1 MGSEMAVP
9 ESGMDAA
16 YERAA
21 HFAKP
26 RFAAK
31 LSGAVEGYWL
41 DEACYFYVV
50 TRKTPGGVA
59 PLPMLFEIATGEARE
74 VMPLEQIADVLGRQ
88 LKKDVTAADLG
99 TAEFD
104 MRSRDVLIVRYG
116 DAAYHIALT
125 EAEIIE
131 VDAVDRTPVLYSPD
145 GRDACFIQSHAVSM
159 KRRGTDASRQIT
171 ADGQEANPF
180 GQLPQSSS
188 FSAVSYARGKF
199 PMGLWS
205 QDSEWF
211 VTHRVDERA
220 LRQFTLVEHAPP
232 SGGGPVSH
240 VFRHAVP
247 GETLPRLEY
256 VAVHRDSGRIVSSA
270 GHPLSLAGLSPF
282 MMRHAWFAQGRFFF
296 LDSDDTTA
304 RFSLKE
310 LALDSGEVR
319 NVFTEAVAE
328 GWIDPHPN
336 FAGQP
341 LIRTLPASDEMIWFS
356 EADGWGH
363 LYLRD
368 LRTGSLKNRIT
379 QGEWTVREIV
389 RVDEARRT
397 ILFLAGSPEALRDPV
412 FRRLCR
418 VSFDGSGF
426 EVLLETDGDIAVE
439 PDMLVGRDQL
449 RPYRPSYADRGASPD
464 GRHVI
469 ARLTSPTQPA
479 STIVF
484 DVVSG
489 ERVELA
495 RSNAGTLWTAPIPR
509 PFEALAADGVTKL
522 YGLMHLPSGFD
533 EDRRYPL
540 VDYIYPGPQTVWY
553 SRTFPS
559 VQSMNAQSMAELGM
573 VAIVID
579 TRGMPFRS
587 RSFHQAGGGR
597 LHEPQ
602 FGDHAAVV
610 EQLCRRHSFLDRG
623 AVGMFG
629 HSAGGYATARAM
641 FDYPEVFAAGV
652 SVCGNHDSR
661 NYVPLWLNRYGGRE
675 GTEERETQSNIPSA
689 HKLEGKLFLISG
701 DMDENVSVAHTLAL
715 SAALIAA
722 NRDFEQLIVPNVGH
736 QVFEESPY
744 ALRRAWDFFVRHL
757 LRREPPVAFELRYE
771 PHEIAAARRMA
782 VAELL
787 SG

>member
-1 MGSEMAVP
+1 MAP
-9 ESGMDAA
+9 AKDGMEAA
-16 YERAA
+16 YGRAA

-26 RFAAK
+26 RFAAR
-31 LSGAVEGYWL
+31 LSGAVDGYWL
-41 DEACYFYVV
+41 DEARYFYVL
-50 TRKTPGGVA
+50 TRETPGGVA
-59 PLPMLFEIATGEARE
+59 PVPMVFEVATGKARE
-74 VMPLEQIADVLGRQ
+74 VLPLERIADVLGRY
-88 LKKDVTAADLG
+88 LEKSVNSADLG

-116 DAAYHIALT
+116 DAAYHIALA
-125 EAEIIE
+125 EAEI
-131 VDAVDRTPVLYSPD
+131 VDVDIVERTPALYSPD
-145 GRDACFIQSHAVSM
+145 GQDACFLQSHAVVM
-159 KRRGTDASRQIT
+159 KRRGIGASRQIT
-171 ADGQEANPF
+171 ADGEEGNPF

-188 FSAVSYARGKF
+188 FSAVSYGRNKF
-199 PMGLWS
+199 PLGLWS
-205 QDSEWF
+205 QDSAWF

-220 LRQFTLVEHAPP
+220 LRELTLVEHAPP
-232 SGGGPVSH
+232 GGGGPVSH
-240 VFRHAVP
+240 AFRHAVP

-256 VAVHRDSGRIVSSA
+256 VAVHRDSGRTVFSA
-270 GHPLSLAGLSPF
+270 GHPLSLSGLSPF
-282 MMRHAWFAQGRFFF
+282 MMRHAWFAQDRFFF
-296 LDSDDTTA
+296 LDSDDLTA
-304 RFSLKE
+304 RFSLME
-310 LALDSGEVR
+310 LALDDGEVR
-319 NVFTEAVAE
+319 TIFTEEVE
-328 GWIDPHPN
+328 SGWIDPHPN

-341 LIRTLPASDEMIWFS
+341 LIRTLPVSNELIWFS

-397 ILFLAGSPEALRDPV
+397 ILFLAGNREADRDPV
-412 FRRLCR
+412 LRRLCC

-426 EVLLETDGDIAVE
+426 EILLDTDGDIAVE

-449 RPYRPSYADRGASPD
+449 RPYRPSYADRGASPG

-484 DVVSG
+484 DLQSG

-495 RSNAGTLWTAPIPR
+495 RSNAATLWTAPVPR
-509 PFEALAADGVTKL
+509 PFEALAADGVTRL
-522 YGLMHLPSGFD
+522 YGLMHLPCGFD
-533 EDRRYPL
+533 EKQRYPL

-553 SRTFPS
+553 SRSFPS

-579 TRGMPFRS
+579 SRGMPFRS
-587 RSFHQAGGGR
+587 RAFHQAGGGR

-602 FGDHAAVV
+602 LSDHAAVV
-610 EQLCRRHSFLDRG
+610 EELCRRHPFLDRS

-641 FDYPEVFAAGV
+641 FDYPDVFAAGV

-661 NYVPLWLNRYGGRE
+661 NYVALWLNRYGGRV
-675 GTEERETQSNIPSA
+675 GTEERENQSNMPSA
-689 HKLEGKLFLISG
+689 HKLKGKLFLISG
-701 DMDENVSVAHTLAL
+701 DMDENVNVAHTLAL
-715 SAALIAA
+715 SAALVAA
-722 NRDFEQLIVPNVGH
+722 NRDFDQLILPNVGH
-736 QVFEESPY
+736 GVFEESPY

-757 LRREPPVAFELRYE
+757 LRREPPAGFELRYE
-771 PHEIAAARRMA
+771 PHEIAAAKRMA